1 MKIEEQIELTNKK
14 NGVVE
19 VHKITTYYKE
29 DGSILTTE
37 HHRDTLAP
45 NELERAEKM
54 LDEYN
59 LNILK
64 AIWTDEIIESY
75 VTMVEENNK
84 LDEPSTE
91 EPSEVVTEDTTV
103 VEEVEPTEEPTEEQ
117 RKKIQ

>member
-84 LDEPSTE
+84 LDGPSTE
-91 EPSEVVTEDTTV
+91 EV
-103 VEEVEPTEEPTEEQ
+103 VEDVPTILPYIEDESESVVNE
-117 RKKIQ
+117 